1 MYGQGS
7 YGHQTGQ
14 GANGQHHLPA
24 ALPPPT
30 SSQPPAASNSVMHR
44 PPAAVPSQ
52 INQVLPMYDHVPRG
66 PPFQGP
72 PSGMTNTTNPIRASL
87 PQPPPVLG
95 RMPMT
100 GPYLNSQH
108 NSPLPP
114 LVQRHATYWHPVTS
128 QPQQPSSVQGPPIPN
143 PNSGFVASAPAE
155 THTAPPPPPP
165 PPPQPPL
172 PPASSSPVPPSPPF
186 CGPLLP
192 ASSMANIS
200 SSKLAL
206 DVSGQRNDKVVTSEV
221 RGVES
226 LGKGYGS
233 FSALDRSTA
242 LEIDIHPAPP
252 KPADEKITRR
262 IETLCQ
268 FIAKN
273 GPGFEDMARTRE
285 SANPE
290 FKFLFGGEPGS
301 DAAVAHEY
309 YQWAKKKYTF
319 GDKLRED
326 ASNLRPSEADISVQS
341 KPFIMT
347 SVAHPNSDSDM
358 EMEGWCKFHGDIF
371 FQFMSFLLRDCSKC
385 VDMFYCQPMQSFPL
399 CVCPVVVEPFI

>member
-1 MYGQGS
+1 
-7 YGHQTGQ
+7 
-14 GANGQHHLPA
+14 
-24 ALPPPT
+24 
-30 SSQPPAASNSVMHR
+30 
-44 PPAAVPSQ
+44 
-52 INQVLPMYDHVPRG
+52 
-66 PPFQGP
+66 
-72 PSGMTNTTNPIRASL
+72 
-87 PQPPPVLG
+87 
-95 RMPMT
+95 
-100 GPYLNSQH
+100 
-108 NSPLPP
+108 
-114 LVQRHATYWHPVTS
+114 
-128 QPQQPSSVQGPPIPN
+128 
-143 PNSGFVASAPAE
+143 
-155 THTAPPPPPP
+155 
-165 PPPQPPL
+165 
-172 PPASSSPVPPSPPF
+172 
-186 CGPLLP
+186 
-192 ASSMANIS
+192 MANIS

-242 LEIDIHPAPP
+242 LDIDIHPAPP
-252 KPADEKITRR
+252 KPADEKIMKR

-371 FQFMSFLLRDCSKC
+371 FQFMSFLLRDCLKC